1 MIQFLV
7 GLLVGACMTVFVLA
21 LVFAGGDDGN
31 DPER

>member
-7 GLLVGACMTVFVLA
+7 GLLVGACTAVFVVA
-21 LVFAGGDDGN
+21 LVFAGGDDGH

>member
-7 GLLVGACMTVFVLA
+7 GLLVGACTAVFVVA

-31 DPER
+31 DPEG

>member
-21 LVFAGGDDGN
+21 LVAAGGDEDDSG
-31 DPER
+31 